1 MKIDFFRDLK
11 NNFRNNNE
19 TRDFIKDLLN
29 CLENYKTNENLGIL
43 EQIQQKNKV
52 STISQNKMLKMQNE
66 ILKEYANKIS
76 NNIYFISSKSKIDNT
91 YNIFKYQANKETT
104 LEVHKKQI
112 STNAK
117 VNSVLIKEKGKYVLD
132 NQGTKYVKSK
142 IIKMANKIIEEQ
154 NTDLNK
160 FRKEGHLYMV
170 EEDRDNRIYLLDL
183 SDKSNCVLEE
193 VDFPQELIKK
203 ATEGSVFKY
212 QNGKYVFYSNGGYE
226 MLY

>member
-29 CLENYKTNENLGIL
+29 CLDNYKTNEDLGIL

-66 ILKEYANKIS
+66 ILKEYANKTS
-76 NNIYFISSKSKIDNT
+76 NNIYFISSKSKTDNT
-91 YNIFKYQANKETT
+91 YNIFKYQGNKETT
-104 LEVHKKQI
+104 LQVHKKQI
-112 STNAK
+112 PTDAK
-117 VNSVLIKEKGKYVLD
+117 VNSVLIKENGKYVLD

-154 NTDLNK
+154 NTGLNK
-160 FRKEGHLYMV
+160 FKKEGHLYMV
-170 EEDRDNRIYLLDL
+170 EEDRDNRIYLIDL

-212 QNGKYVFYSNGGYE
+212 QNGKYVFYSNDGYE

>member
-1 MKIDFFRDLK
+1 MDFFRDLK
-11 NNFRNNNE
+11 NNFRNSNE
-19 TRDFIKDLLN
+19 VKDFIKDLLI
-29 CLENYKTNENLGIL
+29 CLDNYKTNENLGIL

-66 ILKEYANKIS
+66 ILKEYAKKTS
-76 NNIYFISSKSKIDNT
+76 NNIYFISSKSKTDNT
-91 YNIFKYQANKETT
+91 YTIFKYQGNKETT
-104 LEVHKKQI
+104 LQVHKKQI
-112 STNAK
+112 PIDTK
-117 VNSVLIKEKGKYVLD
+117 VNSVLIKENGKYILD

-142 IIKMANKIIEEQ
+142 VHEMANEILKEQ
-154 NTDLNK
+154 NQNLNK

-170 EEDRDNRIYLLDL
+170 EEDINNRIYLLDL

-212 QNGKYVFYSNGGYE
+212 QNGKYVFYSNDGYE

>member
-29 CLENYKTNENLGIL
+29 CLDDYETNENLGLL

-52 STISQNKMLKMQNE
+52 STISQNKMLKMQDK
-66 ILKEYANKIS
+66 ILKQYATKTS
-76 NNIYFISSKSKIDNT
+76 NNIYFISSKFETDSAYT
-91 YNIFKYQANKETT
+91 IFKYQGNKETT
-104 LEVHKKQI
+104 LQVHKKQI
-112 STNAK
+112 PIDAK
-117 VNSVLIKEKGKYVLD
+117 VNSVLIKENGKYILD

-142 IIKMANKIIEEQ
+142 VHEMANKILKEQ
-154 NTDLNK
+154 NQNLNK

-170 EEDRDNRIYLLDL
+170 EEDINNRIYLLDL
-183 SDKSNCVLEE
+183 SDKSNYVIEE
-193 VDFPQELIKK
+193 VDFPKDLINK

-212 QNGKYVFYSNGGYE
+212 ENGQYVFHSSDGYE

>member
-1 MKIDFFRDLK
+1 MDFFRDLK
-11 NNFRNNNE
+11 NNFRNSNE
-19 TRDFIKDLLN
+19 VKDFIKDLLI
-29 CLENYKTNENLGIL
+29 CLDNYKTNEDLGIL

-66 ILKEYANKIS
+66 ILKEYANKTS
-76 NNIYFISSKSKIDNT
+76 NNIYFISSKSKTDNT
-91 YNIFKYQANKETT
+91 YTIFKYQGNKETT
-104 LEVHKKQI
+104 LQVHKKQI
-112 STNAK
+112 PIDTK
-117 VNSVLIKEKGKYVLD
+117 VNSVLIKENGKYILD

-142 IIKMANKIIEEQ
+142 VHEMANEILKEQ
-154 NTDLNK
+154 NQNLNK

-170 EEDRDNRIYLLDL
+170 EEDINNRIYLLDL
-183 SDKSNCVLEE
+183 SDKSNYVIEE

-212 QNGKYVFYSNGGYE
+212 QNGKYVFYSNDGYE